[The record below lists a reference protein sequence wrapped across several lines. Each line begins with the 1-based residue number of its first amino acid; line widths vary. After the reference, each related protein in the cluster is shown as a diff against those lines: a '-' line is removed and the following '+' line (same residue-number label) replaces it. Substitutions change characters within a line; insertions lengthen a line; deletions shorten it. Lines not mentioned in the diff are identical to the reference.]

1 MSKVISHVTV
11 KQEMYVLP
19 SSSEGSALDSGESMI
34 SDNGRKRDRTAGK
47 MEDTRITKRQKGI
60 ENSCHGMIHDGSTKD
75 FSELVKVELK
85 EPGAPMLPI
94 DLQENSNNVFC
105 SQSSE
110 SDDELDDEFDPWAE
124 IFANTYE
131 LSRGSRREST
141 LPQSSVEDVCLTWTE
156 RYLSSV

>member
-11 KQEMYVLP
+11 KQEMDVLP

-85 EPGAPMLPI
+85 ESSVPML
-94 DLQENSNNVFC
+94 F
-105 SQSSE
+105 
-110 SDDELDDEFDPWAE
+110 
-124 IFANTYE
+124 
-131 LSRGSRREST
+131 
-141 LPQSSVEDVCLTWTE
+141 
-156 RYLSSV
+156 

>member
-60 ENSCHGMIHDGSTKD
+60 ENSCHSMIHDGSTKD

-85 EPGAPMLPI
+85 EPGAPMLSI

-110 SDDELDDEFDPWAE
+110 SDDESDDEFDPWAE
-124 IFANTYE
+124 IFANTYDSSCGQERE
-131 LSRGSRREST
+131 LTSPRSCVKRGG
-141 LPQSSVEDVCLTWTE
+141 LTWEE
-156 RYLSSV
+156 RFLSSV